1 MKTIDDIIKRIQ
13 PSKQTEILS
22 FLNLK
27 KFSESKVKESL
38 LNIFTLCRLLS
49 SLSKDELKIFKQ
61 VYINP
66 DGISIGDLQKF
77 SSIDADDIERILANL
92 NSLLLVHIIKNRQ
105 MLNKKMDRAFPIQE
119 IADIINLSD
128 IEDIKR
134 HLELCLKNLTEKA
147 DSPSPVKALDEKS
160 IAIMKIIAERGSV
173 ISVDR
178 LLTLMP
184 LQELDRKIN
193 ELLQKGHLI
202 AFNIISDI
210 HKPYIAISEKSIAY
224 IASLCK
230 KGNLPKDVH
239 VRNNYNLLVSILRT
253 YDVISSS
260 GLFLTKQN
268 RFRKIDIKK
277 IADSIIS
284 LKTVTGE
291 DFPEE
296 EKAHLAMSLLNIL
309 GCLRVDKDIGV
320 ISLKNISD
328 RIQEPLFLLKSIFTK
343 LYKGITPEDV
353 FCGDFKLPD
362 FSYINLLARI
372 LTKTSHFQLNYLRI
386 CFLIGSASNSL
397 RELEE
402 FLALSEDRMDEE
414 FLRAVNFLVL
424 CGIAAVEEGKIFL
437 TEEGNRI
444 YLLMSGKTLKEQ
456 REQAEK
462 KFIHINP
469 DFTLM
474 IHHREAS
481 PDIIYKVMSYIEII
495 KEDVVIEGAITKNSI
510 VSAVKRGMNIELF
523 LDVLKSNSRNEIP
536 QSLEFLIK
544 DWTQQT
550 ISIKITRPVVLY
562 SSHGNFIDEILYSN
576 YAKAVIARISENYCI
591 IKQDSIDDIV
601 KFSKKYDII
610 LTVFEDEEG

>member
-128 IEDIKR
+128 IEDIKK
-134 HLELCLKNLTEKA
+134 HLELYLKNLTEKA
-147 DSPSPVKALDEKS
+147 DSPPAKTLDEKS
-160 IAIMKIIAERGSV
+160 ISIMKIIAERGSI

-178 LLTLMP
+178 ILTLMP
-184 LQELDRKIN
+184 LQELDKKVN
-193 ELLQKGHLI
+193 ELLQKGHLV
-202 AFNIISDI
+202 AFNIITDT
-210 HKPYIAISEKSIAY
+210 HRPYIAISEKSVAY

-230 KGNLPKDVH
+230 KGNLPKDVY
-239 VRNNYNLLVSILRT
+239 VRNNYNLLVALLRT

-291 DFPEE
+291 EFPEE
-296 EKAHLAMSLLNIL
+296 EKAHLSMSLLNIL
-309 GCLRVDKDIGV
+309 SCLRVDKDIGV

-328 RIQEPLFLLKSIFTK
+328 RIHEPLFLLKSIVTK
-343 LYKGITPEDV
+343 LYKGIVPEDV

-362 FSYINLLARI
+362 FSYLNLLARI

-386 CFLIGSASNSL
+386 CFLIASATNSL

-402 FLALSEDRMDEE
+402 FLGSTEEALDKE
-414 FLRAVNFLVL
+414 FFKAVNFFVL

-437 TEEGNRI
+437 TEEGNKI

-456 REQAEK
+456 KELTEK

-481 PDIIYKVMSYIEII
+481 PDVIYKVMSYIEII